1 MEVLFDLSEEYD
13 AMLNQGLAISG
24 ENKLFFIEGRLKDIR
39 SQIPKTDNIKRILDF
54 GCGIG
59 DATARLAAYF
69 PDAVEIV
76 GTDLSDQALE
86 YAQAKHGSDTIRFV
100 NLNELDFEN
109 HFDLCYVNGVF
120 HHIEPENRVGAIL
133 SVHRCLKPGGYFA
146 LCENNPWNPGTQLI
160 MSRIPFDR
168 DAIKISYPQCHALLR
183 QGGFQEIVK
192 TRFLFY
198 FPRALSFLRPLESLL
213 TGIPLGGQYY
223 VLSRK

>member
-1 MEVLFDLSEEYD
+1 MEVLFDLSAEYD

-24 ENKLFFIEGRLKDIR
+24 ENKLYFIEGRLRDI
-39 SQIPKTDNIKRILDF
+39 QQKIPNPGSIKRILDF

-69 PDAVEIV
+69 PDAEEIV
-76 GTDLSDQALE
+76 GTDLSEQALD
-86 YAQAKHGSDTIRFV
+86 YAREKHGNNKISFV
-100 NLNELDFEN
+100 NLNALSFEN

-120 HHIEPENRVGAIL
+120 HHIEPENRVGAIE
-133 SVHRCLKPGGYFA
+133 SVYRNLKPGGFFA

-168 DAIKISYPQCHALLR
+168 DAIKISYPECHKLL
-183 QGGFQEIVK
+183 QTGGFRNIVH

-198 FPRALSFLRPLESLL
+198 FPRALSFLRPLERML

-223 VLSRK
+223 VLARK